1 MVTFPCSIPHLP
13 ASAIL
18 WPANLL
24 LAHNSLSEIYQ
35 HALRVWEQEDADSLQ
50 LEFHLCSLEGDAM
63 DLLGAIKS
71 DPIGPELT
79 EWLTSLAELV
89 GQLYAAI
96 TSYRDSIQNQ

>member
-1 MVTFPCSIPHLP
+1 MVTFHCSIPHLP
-13 ASAIL
+13 ACAIL

-24 LAHNSLSEIYQ
+24 AHNLLSEIYQ
-35 HALRVWEQEDADSLQ
+35 HALRVWEQGDADPLR
-50 LEFHLCSLEGDAM
+50 LKFHLGSLEADAM

-79 EWLTSLAELV
+79 EWLMSSAELV
-89 GQLYAAI
+89 GQLYTAI